1 MKLVVVSAGLSS
13 PSSTRLLAD
22 RLAAGTLAH
31 HPHATVETIELRDL
45 ATEIAQHFTTGF
57 PPARLAAALDAVA
70 AADGLITVTPV
81 FAGSYS
87 GLFKSFFDLI
97 DKDAL
102 TGKPVLL
109 GATGGT
115 ARHSLVTEH
124 AMRPLFSYLR
134 ALTLPTAVYAASEDW
149 GEDGLAH
156 RITRAATELAKT
168 LTPSA
173 PAPEAPA
180 PIPPPALTPTPAPA
194 TPDVDTTA
202 AIAPR
207 SLTGAITSVDPDH
220 GFTITPFA
228 ERLAALQ
235 RT

>member
-22 RLAAGTLAH
+22 RLAA
-31 HPHATVETIELRDL
+31 ATRGHLDTEPEVIELRDL
-45 ATEIAQHFTTGF
+45 ATEIAQHFVTGF

-70 AADGLITVTPV
+70 AADGLIAVTPV
-81 FAGSYS
+81 FAASYS

-102 TGKPVLL
+102 TGKPVLI

-124 AMRPLFSYLR
+124 ALRPLFTYLR
-134 ALTLPTAVYAASEDW
+134 ALVPPTAVYAASEDW
-149 GEDGLAH
+149 GQEGLAQ
-156 RITRAATELAKT
+156 RIARAGAELAR
-168 LTPSA
+168 LMA
-173 PAPEAPA
+173 PAARDGAPDA
-180 PIPPPALTPTPAPA
+180 ARHGA
-194 TPDVDTTA
+194 PDVDTSG

-207 SLTGAITSVDPDH
+207 SLTGAITSAHPAGG
-220 GFTITPFA
+220 GFAIVPF
-228 ERLAALQ
+228 EQRLAALRAQ
-235 RT
+235 